1 MTATAVVIPTY
12 DERENLPSVVARTLA
27 ATAGDVHV
35 LVVDDDSPDGTGA
48 LADELAAGEP
58 RVHVLHRTK
67 KEGLGP
73 AYLAGFAWARTAG
86 YDVVVEMDADG
97 SHPAETLPA
106 MLDALGGIPR
116 PGLVIGSR
124 WMAGGSVVNWPW
136 TRPTR
141 GCEVGTCD
149 LQFWRAPRQK
159 PNRGPLAARLRAW
172 RVRSRGNPDEP
183 GAASS

>member
-27 ATAGDVHV
+27 ATGGDVHV

-73 AYLAGFAWARTAG
+73 AYLAGFAWALDAG
-86 YDVVVEMDADG
+86 YEAIVEMDADG
-97 SHPAETLPA
+97 SHHPEDLPRLLGQLA
-106 MLDALGGIPR
+106 DHDLALG
-116 PGLVIGSR
+116 SR
-124 WMAGGSVVNWPW
+124 
-136 TRPTR
+136 R
-141 GCEVGTCD
+141 G
-149 LQFWRAPRQK
+149 
-159 PNRGPLAARLRAW
+159 
-172 RVRSRGNPDEP
+172 
-183 GAASS
+183 